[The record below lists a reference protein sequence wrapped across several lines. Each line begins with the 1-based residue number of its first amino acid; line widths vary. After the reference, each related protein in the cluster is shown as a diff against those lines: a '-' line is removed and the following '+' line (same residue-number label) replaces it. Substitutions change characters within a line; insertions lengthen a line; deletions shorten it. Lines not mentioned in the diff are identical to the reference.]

1 MCHPLF
7 YTTVMGDYPEVEIL
21 SEDDSTNCW
30 PQVIAL
36 V

>member
-7 YTTVMGDYPEVEIL
+7 YTTGMGDYPEVEIF
-21 SEDDSTNCW
+21 SEDDPTNCW
-30 PQVIAL
+30 PQAIAL